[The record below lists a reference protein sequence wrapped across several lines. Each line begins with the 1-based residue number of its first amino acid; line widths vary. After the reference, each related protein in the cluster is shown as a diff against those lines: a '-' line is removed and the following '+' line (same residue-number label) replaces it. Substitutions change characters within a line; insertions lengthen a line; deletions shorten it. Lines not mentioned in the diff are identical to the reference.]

1 MFVKNY
7 VPYALCAFAL
17 SAHAA
22 PLTTRHEPVVPLA
35 TRHEPVVPLATRH
48 EPVVPLNA
56 RHEPVV
62 PLATRHELV
71 DPNTQTMAEKRAA
84 DALTGLLGMFN
95 TSKLFKSWFVLTRI
109 CRRSWW
115 RR

>member
-35 TRHEPVVPLATRH
+35 T
-48 EPVVPLNA
+48 